1 MRGRKPKLIIVLDEP
16 TKAQLQAKLRSP
28 KTPLGLARRVR
39 AMLLLAEGVPF
50 LHTAHT
56 VGLAERHVRKWAK
69 RFVAN
74 GPAGLEELPRPG
86 RKGAFSPGGG
96 VTSGENRV

>member
-1 MRGRKPKLIIVLDEP
+1 MRGRKPKLIISLDEL
-16 TKAQLQAKLRSP
+16 TKALLQARLRSP

-39 AMLLLAEGVPF
+39 AILLLAEGRPF
-50 LHTAHT
+50 LHTAQT

-69 RFVAN
+69 RFVAS

-86 RKGAFSPGGG
+86 RTPAFSPRSRL
-96 VTSGENRV
+96 TSGESSL